1 MNISSFIDFH
11 LKPPAQKV
19 KSYIQDTNDLLK
31 KIANLPPLSNNLTLY
46 KVDLVG
52 IYPNIPHKDRLITIR
67 RALNT
72 RNDKRILRG
81 SLITLEEYILKNNIF
96 QHDKL
101 VF

>member
-11 LKPPAQKV
+11 LKPPAQKG

-31 KIANLPPLSNNLTLY
+31 KIANLPPLPNNLTLY
-46 KVDLVG
+46 TVDLVG

-72 RNDKRILRG
+72 RNDKTILRG